1 MALERYRG
9 DVKLLTAAEQYMLA
23 MATLP
28 HAPLL
33 LEILLFKHQFR
44 EHITELDR
52 QVRERDA
59 CCAIAQRLQE
69 PQVRR
74 TEAPESQPPDSA
86 ACVGATLGAPCSGS
100 QAVCEED
107 KTDGGGLHIWK
118 RSGCAGGSETSARQG

>member
-52 QVRERDA
+52 QVREREGEG
-59 CCAIAQRLQE
+59 RG
-69 PQVRR
+69 R
-74 TEAPESQPPDSA
+74 
-86 ACVGATLGAPCSGS
+86 
-100 QAVCEED
+100 
-107 KTDGGGLHIWK
+107 GGG
-118 RSGCAGGSETSARQG
+118 GEGGGQAL